1 MKKKLNKNLSNLINY
16 DCKGM
21 TLGTKVVSKK
31 TGLPSVGIVSAILA
45 GPLFIEIHDG
55 VILYDSKTISNF
67 EVVSKGKKANPIFDR
82 WTNIYPNWMWEPV
95 VYIKFENMQKHMSF
109 QEFKETI
116 ISSEFDD
123 LGLTE
128 ADIHALYNDSVP
140 ESDVVAY
147 PINDLEIL

>member
-1 MKKKLNKNLSNLINY
+1 MKRANKNLDHLISY

-21 TLGTKVVSKK
+21 TLGTSVVSKK

-55 VILYDSKTISNF
+55 TILYDKDTISNF
-67 EVVSKGKKANPIFDR
+67 EVVSKGKKRMPMFDR
-82 WTNIYPNWMWEPV
+82 WTVLYPNWMWEPV
-95 VYIKFENMQKHMSF
+95 IYIKFENMQKHMSL

-123 LGLTE
+123 LDFTE
-128 ADIHALYNDSVP
+128 DDISALYNDSVP
-140 ESDVVAY
+140 ESDIVAY